1 MKVYNP
7 PTDLHL
13 STTLAQYLA
22 QIRKER
28 GFCACDYLQEKATLL
43 ARYLDK
49 YRLQACVLGVSGGVD
64 SAVALGILKH
74 TAQLPNSPLK
84 HIFALMMPVSN
95 SSGTTHQNEAT
106 QRGKELCQK
115 WGLKPYIIDLHDTN
129 QAMRTAVET
138 ALQVQATDWAV
149 GQLVSCSRT
158 PIVYYVANL
167 LVQEGKKAVVCGTT
181 NLDEGGYLGFMGKAS
196 DCMVDLQLISDLHK
210 SEVYALARHLDVLPS
225 ILEAVPSGDMYDARS
240 DETVFGAPYDFVEL
254 YLHYLNLPA
263 QEQNRLLNGW
273 DDTTRRQ
280 FNTFAANLERLH
292 RYNAHKYMVK
302 SPAVHLDILP
312 STVKGGWD
320 NSCPNWK
327 EVLYGKNTVGTAQA
341 S

>member
-7 PTDLHL
+7 PTDLYL
-13 STTLAQYLA
+13 PTALKQYLE
-22 QIRKER
+22 QIRRQR
-28 GFCACDYLQEKATLL
+28 GFCAADYLKEKAALL

-64 SAVALGILKH
+64 SAVVLGILKY
-74 TAQLPNSPLK
+74 TAQLPGSPLK
-84 HIFALMMPVSN
+84 YIYPLMMPVSD
-95 SSGTTHQNEAT
+95 SSGTTHQAEAT

-115 WGLKPYIIDLHDTN
+115 WGLEPYIIDLHDTN

-138 ALQVQATDWAV
+138 ALQVQATDWAI

-167 LVQEGKKAVVCGTT
+167 LVQEGKKALVCGTT

-327 EVLYGKNTVGTAQA
+327 EVLYGKNTVGTARA

>member
-13 STTLAQYLA
+13 STTLQQYLA

-28 GFCACDYLQEKATLL
+28 AFCACDYLQEKAMLL
-43 ARYLDK
+43 ARYLDS
-49 YRLQACVLGVSGGVD
+49 YRLQACVLGVSGGID
-64 SAVALGILKH
+64 SAVVLGILKY
-74 TAQLPNSPLK
+74 TAQLPGSPLK
-84 HIFALMMPVSN
+84 YIYPLMMPVSD
-95 SSGTTHQNEAT
+95 SSGTTHQAEAT
-106 QRGKELCQK
+106 QRGKALCRQ
-115 WGLKPYIIDLHDTN
+115 WGLKPYVIDLHDTN
-129 QAMRTAVET
+129 QAMRTSVET
-138 ALQVQATDWAV
+138 ALQVQATDWAI

-167 LVQEGKKAVVCGTT
+167 LVQEGKKALVCGTT

-210 SEVYALARHLDVLPS
+210 SEVYALARQLDVLPD
-225 ILEAVPSGDMYDARS
+225 ILQAVPSGDMYDGRS

-254 YLHYLNLPA
+254 YLHYLNLTVS
-263 QEQNRLLNGW
+263 EQNQLLDGW
-273 DDTTRRQ
+273 DDTTRQQ
-280 FNTFAANLERLH
+280 FNTLAANLERLH

-320 NSCPNWK
+320 NSYPDWK
-327 EVLYGKNTVGTAQA
+327 AVLYEKNTMGTDRC